1 MGDGRSRGGSSR
13 RTSNVSR
20 ARTERLRATAPV
32 FAALGD
38 PQRLTLVQ
46 RLSHDGP
53 SSLVRLTEGA
63 GITRQGVSKHLRV
76 LEEAGLV
83 RSERQGRERIWEL
96 ETDRMHAA
104 RLALDEISAGW
115 DAALERL
122 RDFVERDP

>member
-1 MGDGRSRGGSSR
+1 MADGPSR
-13 RTSNVSR
+13 RASSPPTSNVRR

-46 RLSHDGP
+46 RLGHRGP
-53 SSLVRLTEGA
+53 SSLVRLTEGL

-83 RSERQGRERIWEL
+83 RSERHGRERIWEL
-96 ETDRMHAA
+96 ETAKIRAA
-104 RLALDEISAGW
+104 RSALDEISAGW